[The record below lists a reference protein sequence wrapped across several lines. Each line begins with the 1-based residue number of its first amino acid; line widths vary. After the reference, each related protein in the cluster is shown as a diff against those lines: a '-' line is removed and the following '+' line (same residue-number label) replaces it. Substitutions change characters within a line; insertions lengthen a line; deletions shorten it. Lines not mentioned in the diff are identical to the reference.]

1 MLYNRIKGVNIYQVP
16 AICLA
21 LTSYLKNGIK
31 LNPRDQSST
40 SGSGIM
46 KEPGNSLKQ
55 KTSLKWI
62 QIAQNN
68 HFKNWK

>member
-21 LTSYLKNGIK
+21 LPSYFKNGIK
-31 LNPRDQSST
+31 LNPKNQNLT

-46 KEPGNSLKQ
+46 KELSNSLQQ

-62 QIAQNN
+62 EIVQNN
-68 HFKNWK
+68 HFENWK